1 MNGYQIV
8 DLKDTT
14 LSETG
19 TKVSGVYESLK
30 NSNRKPILLTGIVID
45 GIKLSSA
52 FVQIGINNGDY
63 VIPVY
68 ARMIT
73 IKPDDTVT
81 EIKEN

>member
-8 DLKDTT
+8 DLKDAT

-45 GIKLSSA
+45 GAEMDSI
-52 FVQIGINNGDY
+52 FVSVTITSGNY
-63 VIPVY
+63 VISAY
-68 ARMIT
+68 GKTIT
-73 IKPDDTVT
+73 VKPDDTVT
-81 EIKEN
+81 EA